1 MPQSIP
7 PGFLGENGATAASP
21 VEMGTE
27 TEDELAQ
34 VSCNVE
40 TFLSEENTRNI
51 YPSLLAAPAFG
62 GQHCSGSTKET
73 EHCNTI
79 PCPGEML
86 HVWNIIYGA
95 NNSAKVPTVTSSS
108 LSL

>member
-1 MPQSIP
+1 MHLTVLYRLMPQSIP

-27 TEDELAQ
+27 TGDGLAQ

-51 YPSLLAAPAFG
+51 
-62 GQHCSGSTKET
+62 
-73 EHCNTI
+73 
-79 PCPGEML
+79 
-86 HVWNIIYGA
+86 
-95 NNSAKVPTVTSSS
+95 
-108 LSL
+108 